1 MAGDAPDREPVAG
14 APPGP
19 LLDPRFLIVEDPE
32 RLPEALARPVV
43 AIGNFDG
50 LHRGHQAVIARAQLL
65 ARRLGRP
72 CALLTFEPHPAN
84 HFAGRPVIFRLTP
97 EDAKALVLSRLGL
110 DGMIALTFDKAL
122 AELDRDSFVAEILV
136 RRLGIAAAVIGY
148 DFHFGRKR
156 LGTPD
161 YLRDEGAR
169 RGFDVEIIPK
179 ITADHEGDLSA
190 VSSTAVR
197 RALEDGDVALAAR
210 LLGHSYMAL
219 GPVIHGQKLGR
230 TLGFPT
236 ANIRLDPS
244 CRLRHGIYAV
254 RVRGDGLDHGGVAS
268 FGRRPTFDNGAPL
281 LEVVLFDFDGDL
293 YGRTIEV
300 DFVAWIRGEEKF
312 DGVEALVSRMHED
325 ARQARD
331 LLGAG

>member
-1 MAGDAPDREPVAG
+1 MSRDATRSDPGPDA
-14 APPGP
+14 GP
-19 LLDPRFLIVEDPE
+19 LLDARFLTVKDPQQ
-32 RLPEALARPVV
+32 LPEALIRPVV

-50 LHRGHQAVIARAQLL
+50 IHRGHRGVIRHAQDL
-65 ARRLGRP
+65 AERLGRP

-84 HFAGRPVIFRLTP
+84 YFAGAPVIFRLTP

-110 DGMIALTFDKAL
+110 DGMIVLPFGREL
-122 AELDRDSFVAEILV
+122 ASLDREDFVADILV

-148 DFHFGRKR
+148 DFHFGRDR
-156 LGTPD
+156 LGTPA
-161 YLRDEGAR
+161 YLREAGIQ
-169 RGFDVEIIPK
+169 RGFGVEVVAK
-179 ITADHEGDLSA
+179 IASDPAGDLSA

-197 RALEDGDVALAAR
+197 RALEAGDAALAAT
-210 LLGHSYMAL
+210 LLGHPFMAL

-281 LEVVLFDFDGDL
+281 LEVVLFDFAGDL

-312 DGVEALVSRMHED
+312 ADAEELVARMHED
-325 ARQARD
+325 ARAAREV
-331 LLGAG
+331 LAGGV